1 MGVLDQVL
9 KYKAEKEAQQSAD
22 ISMIPQAVMAFQQGR
37 QQQQDNLL
45 KQLTLQ
51 ASLAGNGLRLES
63 KNGNYGIVKDESLRS
78 QKDLLDEQLKQ
89 AQVNYYNNVIPQ
101 FAGQVDPNNPNGF
114 GTFISGTSSRGIPTL
129 KTDTP
134 VDVANRASNLRKELI
149 GNPIVKDYQ
158 EISSR
163 VSSLDSLLKQANAG
177 DNKSLGTLDQ
187 ALVTTF
193 NKITDPNS
201 VVRESEYARTPE
213 GGSIIAR
220 FEGNMQKLQKGGAGL
235 TPELRTQLVSDAKVI
250 ADGVGQNYN
259 QIISGYEDLAGQYK
273 VDPKMVL
280 GSLKKHS
287 GFSNQEQPSG
297 LSVGG
302 DFNGKKILRV
312 TKKGG

>member
-1 MGVLDQVL
+1 MGVLESLL
-9 KYKAEKEAQQSAD
+9 KFKAEKEAQQSAD
-22 ISMIPQAVMAFQQGR
+22 IQAIPQALMAFQAGR

-45 KQLTLQ
+45 KQLTIQ
-51 ASLAGNGLRLES
+51 ANLAGNGLRLEN

-89 AQVNYYNNVIPQ
+89 AQVNYYNNIIPQ
-101 FAGQVDPNNPNGF
+101 VVGQQDPNNPTGF
-114 GTFISGTSSRGIPTL
+114 GTFVSGTSNRGIPTL
-129 KTDTP
+129 KTDSP

-149 GNPIVKDYQ
+149 GNPVIKDYQ

-163 VSSLDSLLKQANAG
+163 VSTLDSLLKQANEG

-193 NKITDPNS
+193 NKITDPQS

-213 GGSIIAR
+213 GGSVLSR
-220 FEGNMQKLQKGGAGL
+220 FEGNIQKLQKGGAGL
-235 TPELRTQLVSDAKVI
+235 TPELRTQLVSDAKLI

-259 QIISGYEDLAGQYK
+259 QIISSYEDLAGQYK

-280 GSLKKHS
+280 GSLKKHN
-287 GFSNQEQPSG
+287 GFKSNESNSEESNKVG
-297 LSVGG
+297 KFKIISV
-302 DFNGKKILRV
+302 N
-312 TKKGG
+312 